1 MICQVNPYAGV
12 EQLRRLHHLFAPS
25 CTKLIYQRHTV
36 LQRPNFAAVRQ
47 PSSPVPKN
55 VAETLCFRFHQGCD
69 RLWRLAEQVLRTTD
83 EKRKRTEV
91 SQVLGPSA
99 VCFFFSFFVCAFKLI
114 TPKCLLCETI
124 YLIVRNGLLCPI
136 LHSTAITKRQNYF
149 VVLEKFN
156 PEETFQDMSIFLQA
170 LYYLARLR
178 PLGNELYKTE

>member
-1 MICQVNPYAGV
+1 M

-36 LQRPNFAAVRQ
+36 LQRPNFAAKCDSHQ
-47 PSSPVPKN
+47 APCPKTWLKHCVFGFIKAVIGYGGWLN
-55 VAETLCFRFHQGCD
+55 RCYAPLMKKEKGRRFHKCWDQALC
-69 RLWRLAEQVLRTTD
+69 V
-83 EKRKRTEV
+83 
-91 SQVLGPSA
+91 
-99 VCFFFSFFVCAFKLI
+99 FFFSFFVCAFKLI